1 MISSI
6 CQSKFSLEVG
16 LLKHG
21 QIHLSICI
29 SMKFSDGK
37 TYNSFY
43 DCATKTSAK
52 LVWKKKLVNMYV
64 DYM

>member
-29 SMKFSDGK
+29 SMKFSDSK

-43 DCATKTSAK
+43 DHANKTSAK

>member
-1 MISSI
+1 
-6 CQSKFSLEVG
+6 
-16 LLKHG
+16 
-21 QIHLSICI
+21 
-29 SMKFSDGK
+29 MKFSDSK

-43 DCATKTSAK
+43 DHATKTSAK